1 MRIRRTALYTALL
14 TTMTFNVSA
23 TWFEDIDSSHLRSAI
38 QVENIVEHL
47 VDFQEIADE
56 NDGNRASGLPG
67 FDLSA
72 NYVRDELF
80 DAGYQ
85 VSVQPFE
92 FPYFQELSEPELEQI
107 SPNYIIYPAR
117 DPDGFYTMLYS
128 GSSDVIAAVEPV
140 DLVIPPGE
148 EPNTSTSGC
157 EPEDFDNFV
166 PGSIAL
172 IQRGTCTFATKAINA
187 ENAGAAGVVIFNE
200 GQEGRTDAILGTLG
214 EPVVE
219 IPVVGA
225 AYAIGEE
232 LYLASL
238 SNVVTVHMYV
248 DAMTEIRS
256 TFNIIAETVQGR
268 DDRVVVIG
276 AHLDSVPE
284 GPGINDNGSGVATI
298 LEIALQMAELE
309 VVPVNKVRFAFWG
322 AEEVGLLG
330 SQYYVDNLSVRERND
345 IALNLNFDMIG
356 SPNYVRFVYDG
367 DGSDTELEGPKGSEN
382 IEQVFLNYFEEQD
395 LPVEPTPF
403 DGRSDYGPFI
413 DVGIPAGGLFTGA
426 DGIKTEEEADVYGG
440 TAGEPYDPYYHTP
453 TDDLN
458 NINTDALD
466 QMSDAAAHAVFY
478 YAKTYSFDK
487 ETGASYDGERE
498 TVLWRGSRLQK

>member
-1 MRIRRTALYTALL
+1 MA
-14 TTMTFNVSA
+14 FNVAA
-23 TWFEDIDSSHLRSAI
+23 TWFEDIDSSQLRSAI
-38 QVENIVEHL
+38 EVENIIEHL
-47 VDFQEIADE
+47 EEFQEIADE

-67 FDLSA
+67 FDPSA
-72 NYVRDELF
+72 QYVFDELF

-107 SPNYIIYPAR
+107 SPTYTIYPAR
-117 DPDGFYTMLYS
+117 DPDGFYTMMYS
-128 GSSDVIAAVEPV
+128 GSGDVIGVVEPV
-140 DLVIPPGE
+140 DLVIPPGV

-157 EPEDFDNFV
+157 EPEDFQNFV

-172 IQRGTCTFATKAINA
+172 IQRGSCTFATKAINA
-187 ENAGAAGVVIFNE
+187 ENAGAIGVVIFNE

-214 EPVVE
+214 EPVVD

-238 SNVVTVHMYV
+238 SGVVTVHIFV

-256 TFNIIAETVQGR
+256 TYNIIAETVQGR
-268 DDRVVVIG
+268 DDWVVVIG

-298 LEIALQMAELE
+298 LEIALQMADLE

-322 AEEVGLLG
+322 AEEEGLLG
-330 SQYYVDNLSVRERND
+330 SQYYVDNLSERELND

-382 IEQVFLNYFEEQD
+382 IEHVFLSYFEEQG
-395 LPVEPTPF
+395 LPVEPTAF

-426 DGIKTEEEADVYGG
+426 DGIKTEEQAAIYGG
-440 TAGEPYDPYYHTP
+440 IAGQPYDPYYHTP
-453 TDDLN
+453 DDDLY
-458 NINTDALD
+458 NISTDAFD

-478 YAKTYSFDK
+478 YAMTFSFGR
-487 ETGASYDGERE
+487 ETGASLGGERE
-498 TVLWRGSRLQK
+498 TTLWRGSRLQK